1 MFSFDKGRPVAIVNG
16 GKYNKKVLHLIEE
29 PEKINSLKELKNDEF
44 FKSKQKRYTLKELS
58 VLRNAIGET
67 DNLNNDLIKI
77 YQEARKDFQITDGKL
92 EPLPSSLPE
101 RIFIAGASGSGKST
115 FAGNY
120 MKRYKKKFKDNEMF
134 VFSRNTEDIA
144 LDKAEPIRVELS
156 EEILEEPLDMTELN
170 NSLVVFD
177 DITTIPNK
185 EIKEEVL
192 RLREDLLECGR
203 KENIYVLVTNH
214 NLLDYKNTR
223 NLLNEASSV
232 VFFPKG
238 GGGQHQI
245 QSFLTRHAGLS
256 KKEIQKIRGLSS
268 RWVSIY
274 RTYPTFILH
283 ERGAY
288 IL

>member
-1 MFSFDKGRPVAIVNG
+1 MFSFTKGRPIAVVNG
-16 GKYNKKVLHLIEE
+16 GKYNKKILHLIEE
-29 PEKINSLKELKNDEF
+29 PESIKSLKELENDEF
-44 FKSKQKRYTLKELS
+44 FKCKRKRYTLKELS
-58 VLRNAIGET
+58 ELRKAKGET
-67 DNLNNDLIKI
+67 DDLNKDLIKI
-77 YQEARKDFQITDGKL
+77 YTDARKDFQITDGKL
-92 EPLPSSLPE
+92 EPLPSNLPE

-120 MKRYKKKFKDNEMF
+120 MKRYKQKFKKNEMF
-134 VFSRNTEDIA
+134 VFSRNTEDSA
-144 LDKAEPIRVELS
+144 LDKAKPIRVELS
-156 EEILEEPLDMTELN
+156 EELIEEPLDMTELSK
-170 NSLVVFD
+170 SLVVFD
-177 DITTIPNK
+177 DITTIPDK
-185 EIKEEVL
+185 AIREEVL

-203 KENIYVLVTNH
+203 KEEIYVLVTNH

-245 QSFLTRHAGLS
+245 QGFLTRHAGLG
-256 KKEIQKIRGLSS
+256 KNEIQKIRNLPS